1 MAKSLNEVRL
11 LGNLGADAE
20 VKYTAGGI
28 AVASLSIATTRR
40 VKRNEEWVDE
50 TDWHRV
56 TLWRCEKIAEYLKRG
71 TRVCVSG
78 RLQTRSF
85 DKDGEKRYVTEVVAE
100 DVILLG
106 GKSDGGDA
114 PVSRPR
120 PAPRTGG
127 SQPFQAQPDIAPGV
141 TDDDVPF

>member
-1 MAKSLNEVRL
+1 MLRNEPCRLNEH
-11 LGNLGADAE
+11 
-20 VKYTAGGI
+20 TAR
-28 AVASLSIATTRR
+28 TTRR
-40 VKRNEEWVDE
+40 VKKGEEWTDE

-106 GKSDGGDA
+106 GTTGSGSERQTDG

-127 SQPFQAQPDIAPGV
+127 SQPFQAQPDMAPGV